1 MKIKKEFV
9 EIKIEATHGITNSQL
24 SAWQECLNKF
34 SAQVESDP
42 TDSARVLKD
51 AVKQAEYDQCH
62 ECGERN
68 FERFVNKVNVTS
80 GYYFKAGVLKE
91 RPPRDNKGT
100 HSRTSKLRCSKCK
113 TIYTQKERKE
123 GI

>member
-1 MKIKKEFV
+1 MSKKNILWGKYPEQMAKHV
-9 EIKIEATHGITNSQL
+9 ANRKALALGTNAHKELLKSGPT
-24 SAWQECLNKF
+24 
-34 SAQVESDP
+34 ESGK
-42 TDSARVLKD
+42 ALKD

-100 HSRTSKLRCSKCK
+100 HGGTSKLRCSNCK
-113 TIYTQKERKE
+113 TTYNQKERKE